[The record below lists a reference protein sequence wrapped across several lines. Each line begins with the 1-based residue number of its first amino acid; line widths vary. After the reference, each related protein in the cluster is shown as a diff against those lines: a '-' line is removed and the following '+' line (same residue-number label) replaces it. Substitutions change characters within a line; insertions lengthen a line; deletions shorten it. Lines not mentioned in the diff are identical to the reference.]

1 MRFRLPPTGT
11 DSNLTAWNAGRFDG
25 RRRDTQLLFGQ
36 MYEDPCIEIDAFAG
50 KERIFCIASAGCTAI
65 ALAAVGHQVTA
76 VDVNTAQISYVEARL
91 RGGDVKEGKADQLL
105 ARGRRFLPLFGWRE
119 PVLRQFLELENL
131 AEQIE
136 FWEAHLNTLRWR
148 CMLDLFLHRSLLQI
162 VYASGFTDSLPQH
175 FGRKVRQ
182 RIERNWRTHANRSNP
197 YAWRLLIGR
206 QNGPSKVVS
215 PGIDLRLTCAD
226 AATYLEDCPSDHFDG
241 FTLSNIFD
249 GASTEYRSRLLNAI
263 GRTAAGGAVVV
274 RRSFGEPAD
283 AQEEHWA
290 TRDKAMLWGSVSV
303 TKIDPD

>member
-1 MRFRLPPTGT
+1 MPARGT
-11 DSNLTAWNAGRFDG
+11 DSQLTAWNAGRFDG
-25 RRRDTQLLFGQ
+25 RRRDAQLLFGQ
-36 MYEDPCIEIDAFAG
+36 MYEDPCVEIDAFTG

-65 ALAAVGHQVTA
+65 ALAAKGHQVTA
-76 VDVNTAQISYVEARL
+76 VDVNTAQISYVAARL
-91 RGGDVKEGKADQLL
+91 RGGDVQEGKADQLL

-131 AEQIE
+131 AEQVE
-136 FWEAHLNTLRWR
+136 FWEARFNTLRWR
-148 CMLDLFLHRSLLQI
+148 CMLDLFLNRSLLQM

-182 RIERNWRTHANRSNP
+182 RIERNWRTHANCSNP
-197 YAWRLLIGR
+197 YAWRLLIGP
-206 QNGPSKVVS
+206 QNGSSKVVP
-215 PGIDLRLTCAD
+215 PGTGLKLTCAD
-226 AATYLEDCPSDHFDG
+226 AAAYLEDCPSDHFDG

-249 GASTEYRSRLLNAI
+249 GASTEYRSRLLNAV
-263 GRTAAGGAVVV
+263 RKTAARGAVVV

-303 TKIDPD
+303 TTIGPD